1 MAVLCLWEFTVV
13 DSPAEVVL
21 ALFFFFSMTAILS
34 WACWKVYQIA
44 KLSIHKNPADI
55 LYSDNDTL
63 NRWGFLY
70 VQFKAIAYYFIGPVL
85 LYILLKAM
93 FISFGQKKGPLQAV
107 ALVLIELVALVAV
120 SYFRPW
126 MDKRTNIFNISICAI
141 NLLNAIFLLVFSDIF
156 RQPVRI
162 CAIPCRNIAAKN

>member
-1 MAVLCLWEFTVV
+1 MAVLCLWELTVI

-44 KLSIHKNPADI
+44 KRSIHKNPAD
-55 LYSDNDTL
+55 LLFSDNDIL

-70 VQFKAIAYYFIGPVL
+70 VQFKATAYYFIGPFL

-93 FISFGQKKGPLQAV
+93 FISFGQKKGVIQAV
-107 ALVLIELVALVAV
+107 ALVLIELAALVAV
-120 SYFRPW
+120 GYFRPW
-126 MDKRTNIFNISICAI
+126 MDKRTNIFNISICTI
-141 NLLNAIFLLVFSDIF
+141 NLLNAIFLLVFSNVF
-156 RQPVRI
+156 NQPVRI
-162 CAIPCRNIAAKN
+162 YSTPCSERFS